1 MAKLKMTPA
10 IEGEKEFRCYV
21 CNRQL
26 LQDIAGECRLK
37 LKCPRCKTS
46 IEITMTRPLPAALAV
61 RNGELV
67 KI

>member
-1 MAKLKMTPA
+1 MANIKLTPA
-10 IEGEKEFRCYV
+10 IQGEKEFRCYV
-21 CNRQL
+21 CNKEL

-37 LKCPRCKTS
+37 LQCPRCKTT
-46 IEITMTRPLPAALAV
+46 IVLTMAKPLPAALAV